1 MPDLLFEK
9 RDGVAW
15 ITFNRPEHKNA
26 LSPAAICGL
35 ADAFA
40 ELRDDDALR
49 AAVVTGAGD
58 EIFTAGGDLK
68 LLLPLWTGA
77 RQPVD
82 DFDRR
87 VLADPGLVQTALLKD
102 DAFDKPVL
110 AAINGSALAGGFE
123 LMLGCDIRVAVS
135 HARFGLTEVQRA
147 LVPGGGSMVRLARQ
161 IPWARAMEILLTG
174 DPIPAHEALALGLVN
189 RVVEP
194 RELMPTIEAYAARL
208 AKNGPLALRAIKRTA
223 LETSGIPLAQAFEIE
238 ARNSAP
244 VMRSEDAREGPRAFA
259 EKRAPVYRGR

>member
-1 MPDLLFEK
+1 MSDLLFEK
-9 RDGVAW
+9 RGGVAW
-15 ITFNRPEHKNA
+15 ITFDRPAHKNA

-58 EIFTAGGDLK
+58 ETFTAGGDLK

-77 RQPVD
+77 RQPAD
-82 DFDRR
+82 DYDRR
-87 VLADPGLVQTALLKD
+87 VLADPGLLRTALLKD
-102 DAFDKPVL
+102 AALDKPVL
-110 AAINGSALAGGFE
+110 AAINGDALAGGFE

-174 DPIPAHEALALGLVN
+174 DPIPAQEALALGLVN

-194 RELMPTIEAYAARL
+194 RELLPTTLAYAERL

-223 LETSGIPLAQAFEIE
+223 LETSGIPLAAAFEIE